1 MNRGCSGAF
10 VLLIV
15 GCAAMSQQNRPA
27 WTGPD
32 DPFARLDLYVA
43 HEDAQN
49 RRGELESLPDSVSKL
64 DLKAPG
70 KARREYEKG
79 LELLIRKNYA
89 SAFEH
94 LTRSISIYPK
104 FVAAHNALGSAYMDE
119 GENEH
124 AREEFTQAVVLDD
137 HLSNSYLNLGRSEL
151 ALKRYPAAQESI
163 QRASSI
169 EPLNLQILTALTYA
183 QFLNQD
189 YGAAIATAHQVH
201 ARKHDRAAM
210 VHYFAAAALEEQNN
224 LQESQRELET
234 LLKEDPNSPSAALA
248 RQMMAQIQERENQ
261 PVPSVKI
268 SFVPSPGE
276 VPLAP
281 GEMAPRDRKLLQEF
295 QEQNQVAE
303 AECETC
309 DALRSPIVVA
319 ADVSPG
325 ASAGVQPF
333 SSNHSGWTL
342 HSTVDEVPVF
352 FAATD
357 HGKSITDLS
366 EREIRIRDDGSPPAA
381 ITGFRNESRLPL
393 RVGLLVDTSGSITT
407 RFSFER
413 DAASEF
419 LQQVIIGKNDLGF
432 VVGFANSIRLV
443 QDFTDDKKQISHG
456 LDQLA
461 PAGGTAIWDAVAFAA
476 DKLASRRETHPVAK
490 ILVVISDG
498 DDNSSS
504 ATLKEAIESAE
515 RGELTIYAV
524 STREAGEENDLASV
538 GNRALRTLAQRTGGT
553 VFYPGSAGSLKRGLA
568 EVQEVIRSR
577 YLVSY
582 KPALFRHDGRY
593 RTIDITAEKSG
604 RKLRVYARKGYYARV
619 NSTAAGSF

>member
-10 VLLIV
+10 LLLIV

-32 DPFARLDLYVA
+32 DPFARLDLYVE

-89 SAFEH
+89 GAFEH
-94 LTRSISIYPK
+94 LTRSVSIYPK

-119 GENEH
+119 GQNEH
-124 AREEFTQAVVLDD
+124 AREEFTHAVLLDD
-137 HLSNSYLNLGRSEL
+137 HLPNSYLNLGRSEL

-183 QFLNQD
+183 QFLNHD

-210 VHYFAAAALEEQNN
+210 VHYFAAAALEEQNS

-234 LLKEDPNSPSAALA
+234 LLKEDPNSPSAGLA

-261 PVPSVKI
+261 PVPTVTI

-281 GEMAPRDRKLLQEF
+281 GEMAPRDRKLLQDF
-295 QEQNQVAE
+295 QEQKQVAE

-309 DALRSPIVVA
+309 DALRSPIAVA

-325 ASAGVQPF
+325 ASSGVQPF

-352 FAATD
+352 FAAQTM
-357 HGKSITDLS
+357 
-366 EREIRIRDDGSPPAA
+366 ENQSP
-381 ITGFRNESRLPL
+381 
-393 RVGLLVDTSGSITT
+393 TS
-407 RFSFER
+407 
-413 DAASEF
+413 AS
-419 LQQVIIGKNDLGF
+419 
-432 VVGFANSIRLV
+432 
-443 QDFTDDKKQISHG
+443 
-456 LDQLA
+456 
-461 PAGGTAIWDAVAFAA
+461 
-476 DKLASRRETHPVAK
+476 
-490 ILVVISDG
+490 
-498 DDNSSS
+498 
-504 ATLKEAIESAE
+504 
-515 RGELTIYAV
+515 
-524 STREAGEENDLASV
+524 
-538 GNRALRTLAQRTGGT
+538 
-553 VFYPGSAGSLKRGLA
+553 
-568 EVQEVIRSR
+568 
-577 YLVSY
+577 
-582 KPALFRHDGRY
+582 
-593 RTIDITAEKSG
+593 EKSG
-604 RKLRVYARKGYYARV
+604 SATMEVLRRQ
-619 NSTAAGSF
+619 